1 MQGDSGETQFTFDGN
16 VAAPAEGVSHSSPGT
31 AESGD
36 KSTKT
41 TKSGWQKMTSR
52 QRRASTTSTPRSS
65 RDVARSGNARR
76 DHRSLR
82 RTPTRHRTPRA
93 VEDQHGRE
101 SSDISAKRRTTEAR
115 GSSDPIAIIEE
126 LREQCHSLR
135 EKVTQ
140 SEMHAASRDQIIR
153 DIEIKFTE
161 YLRGH
166 NQQVFDEINA
176 LNARLVY
183 STNEVTEYQAELM
196 LASKEDEGASIR
208 IEDLERRGALAE
220 HGARRI
226 YECGVRIQEEYKDE
240 VHHLQGLLGNTE
252 SRLQQMQY
260 DSDLTRNVAETLYQE
275 GTEMQ
280 RSLENSI
287 VEYRNRSEL
296 ANFSHTHLEMTSQR
310 QAFAVG
316 ELNDANQLLS
326 EALVHSR
333 KQAELYENNMEQI
346 TREYRKKINEANQ
359 AKLESD
365 LRHRNT
371 EHDTVKRFANYRNTE
386 AEAIAH
392 LRLESS
398 LSTSARDKM
407 EHYEMLYSNER
418 ALTDEL
424 KTEIEDRNVKLRRS
438 LQENP
443 LTIGHGSNHFAI
455 QHLETEVKVAQVR
468 AQDLSEEM
476 DECMCVNIRL
486 KDELAEVSKHGS
498 TTPFGSEVAILRT
511 ELESERKLKLAPGAQ
526 QYERSCEY
534 LGELREKDEK
544 LMLKDAEIAK
554 LRKSL
559 IEADAALKNQESL
572 NMLPFSAGMT
582 GSSVSPYMIIGK
594 LESDVEAA
602 NDESN
607 ILRAWIRQLDDE
619 LNRECMAAQ
628 SNIATGT
635 EQMYQRPSN
644 PENQRVSELLRE
656 VNKRIQDGRGV
667 SVAEGAG
674 IPDYKK
680 PSGGD
685 DPDFPN
691 GPPDPDGPPG
701 PPNPPGLPSL
711 RGSQRDSVI
720 DAESTTAFTA
730 DEPPRISRREA
741 DKVNISP
748 WPKHQNLGVWQSD
761 LIKSVC
767 LAANDGDR
775 AAWEAWLQPALRQNP
790 DIDALNDSGGQRYQS
805 IDAKLSIALSNVISQ
820 AGDVARHVAI
830 KLRLRTHASNR
841 RSTFVMGREILAMI
855 LEHFRTPGQRETAF
869 TMEHIIQS
877 RYLGDANIETFY
889 EKWMEIVSNMMP
901 EDVSWGDWLRD
912 ALYKKIRNSNLMVYD
927 IKQYE
932 SWMEGDPRRTYQY
945 LINVIERHIARIRED
960 KHVAAR
966 EKYARD
972 FAGGGRP
979 TAPTPTAP
987 APQDANAK
995 AKAKATAKEK
1005 ATPKPKAKADAAP
1018 VLPSPQPKQH
1028 AKGKGQ
1034 GRKGK
1039 SKSRSAS
1046 PRDKKKIPCHF
1057 HFIKKS
1063 CKKGKDCEYSHDP
1076 KTFEASKK
1084 SGSGKG
1090 GGKTPRG
1097 QSPAN
1102 KTKKI
1107 DEPCWHWAKGKCRYG
1122 DKCNKR
1128 HDAHLFN
1135 TAPNTESPSASSKAA
1150 PALLHDDSDVDEPSF
1165 TVASNVVKKKIK
1177 FNPKEDEVYV
1187 YEKKDYVKCSRKSQT
1202 HSKGHGKLGRTTEE
1216 VRKDEQWAYSCRL
1229 ARNRGKAMA
1238 IIFDEKYEYSDIDE
1252 VLIIVGPTLD
1262 IMISVEYE
1270 DDDITREVFAEKYVQ
1285 HIEGRYGKRDNIMCI
1300 TVPVEERDKKFIM
1313 DSGSGHDLISAK
1325 KIDRMDLPTYDDT
1338 VVNFHTAN
1346 GVTSSTKRSDIKFEA
1361 FDEPAQAHILED
1373 TPSVMSMGKRCVDH
1387 GYSFIW
1393 PSGKTPYML
1402 DSNGNITEM
1411 TVKDYIPYVCID
1423 QKKKRGTSSKIAK
1436 ILNIISDECSTS
1448 EGESLMVIDG
1458 ESGDELEDLTDNV
1471 GRSNNK
1477 SPKGAKVRKNRKKKT
1492 KTLPEVAVGSDAGD
1506 AEEMAC
1512 YEDEHDDPR
1521 DEYAEFD
1528 DDEGYDPSIG
1538 PEPEEGEHD
1547 VEIEE
1552 IPEGEAHDD
1561 DDVIDVD
1568 EEDGGVRLSKRGTLK
1583 NEARSKLHLLTH
1595 RYKNPYCES
1604 CVRAKMKHRKTFR
1617 GAFQRKLTK
1626 FGDLVT
1632 FDYVDNRR
1640 IAEQDYG
1647 DDKTIFVIRDR
1658 YTGMIQSYP
1667 SARKDTD
1674 AVMRAVKQFMGR
1686 RKIREAYSD
1695 DAPQFDKAMK
1705 ALKIPMDTSLAGKT
1719 KHTSLAERTNQFVLV
1734 ATTTCLL
1741 EAGIPPC
1748 FWMYA
1753 IRCVS
1758 HLLNIEPNDD
1768 EVSSWCKLHGEE
1780 FKGKRIPFGALV
1792 YFKPSDARAR
1802 EQQHKFD
1809 PMGIPGVFA
1818 GYSLGPGLHWSRKYR
1833 VWALCDWTKQ
1843 NLAYDAEKPI
1853 AKLRTPHYTEKVE
1866 LKDPLEFPCKAEY
1879 ERINVTIEGLKVKD
1893 RLDGNSEMLP
1903 PPPPPDDDEDDD
1915 DDDGGDGGGHPS
1927 SKVPLNKSG

>member
-1 MQGDSGETQFTFDGN
+1 M
-16 VAAPAEGVSHSSPGT
+16 
-31 AESGD
+31 
-36 KSTKT
+36 
-41 TKSGWQKMTSR
+41 
-52 QRRASTTSTPRSS
+52 
-65 RDVARSGNARR
+65 
-76 DHRSLR
+76 
-82 RTPTRHRTPRA
+82 
-93 VEDQHGRE
+93 
-101 SSDISAKRRTTEAR
+101 
-115 GSSDPIAIIEE
+115 
-126 LREQCHSLR
+126 
-135 EKVTQ
+135 
-140 SEMHAASRDQIIR
+140 
-153 DIEIKFTE
+153 
-161 YLRGH
+161 
-166 NQQVFDEINA
+166 
-176 LNARLVY
+176 
-183 STNEVTEYQAELM
+183 
-196 LASKEDEGASIR
+196 
-208 IEDLERRGALAE
+208 
-220 HGARRI
+220 
-226 YECGVRIQEEYKDE
+226 
-240 VHHLQGLLGNTE
+240 
-252 SRLQQMQY
+252 
-260 DSDLTRNVAETLYQE
+260 
-275 GTEMQ
+275 
-280 RSLENSI
+280 
-287 VEYRNRSEL
+287 
-296 ANFSHTHLEMTSQR
+296 
-310 QAFAVG
+310 
-316 ELNDANQLLS
+316 
-326 EALVHSR
+326 
-333 KQAELYENNMEQI
+333 
-346 TREYRKKINEANQ
+346 
-359 AKLESD
+359 
-365 LRHRNT
+365 
-371 EHDTVKRFANYRNTE
+371 
-386 AEAIAH
+386 
-392 LRLESS
+392 
-398 LSTSARDKM
+398 
-407 EHYEMLYSNER
+407 
-418 ALTDEL
+418 
-424 KTEIEDRNVKLRRS
+424 
-438 LQENP
+438 
-443 LTIGHGSNHFAI
+443 
-455 QHLETEVKVAQVR
+455 
-468 AQDLSEEM
+468 
-476 DECMCVNIRL
+476 
-486 KDELAEVSKHGS
+486 
-498 TTPFGSEVAILRT
+498 
-511 ELESERKLKLAPGAQ
+511 
-526 QYERSCEY
+526 
-534 LGELREKDEK
+534 
-544 LMLKDAEIAK
+544 
-554 LRKSL
+554 
-559 IEADAALKNQESL
+559 
-572 NMLPFSAGMT
+572 
-582 GSSVSPYMIIGK
+582 
-594 LESDVEAA
+594 
-602 NDESN
+602 
-607 ILRAWIRQLDDE
+607 
-619 LNRECMAAQ
+619 
-628 SNIATGT
+628 
-635 EQMYQRPSN
+635 
-644 PENQRVSELLRE
+644 
-656 VNKRIQDGRGV
+656 
-667 SVAEGAG
+667 
-674 IPDYKK
+674 
-680 PSGGD
+680 
-685 DPDFPN
+685 
-691 GPPDPDGPPG
+691 
-701 PPNPPGLPSL
+701 
-711 RGSQRDSVI
+711 
-720 DAESTTAFTA
+720 ESTTAFTA
-730 DEPPRISRREA
+730 EEPPRISRREA
-741 DKVNISP
+741 DKVYISP

-830 KLRLRTHASNR
+830 KLRLRTQASNR
-841 RSTFVMGREILAMI
+841 RATFVMGREILAMI
-855 LEHFRTPGQRETAF
+855 LEHFRTPGQCETAF

-901 EDVSWGDWLRD
+901 EDVPQDDWLRD
-912 ALYKKIRNSNLMVYD
+912 ALYKKIRNSNLMMYD

-932 SWMEGDPRRTYQY
+932 SWLEGDPRRTYQY
-945 LINVIERHIARIRED
+945 LINAIERHIARIRED

-987 APQDANAK
+987 APPDANAK
-995 AKAKATAKEK
+995 AKAKANAKEK
-1005 ATPKPKAKADAAP
+1005 PAPKPKAKSDAAP

-1063 CKKGKDCEYSHDP
+1063 CRKGKDCEYSHDQ
-1076 KTFEASKK
+1076 KTFDASK
-1084 SGSGKG
+1084 SGGHGKG

-1135 TAPNTESPSASSKAA
+1135 TAPNTESPSSKAA
-1150 PALLHDDSDVDEPSF
+1150 PALLYDDSDVDEPPF
-1165 TVASNVVKKKIK
+1165 MIASNVVKKKVK
-1177 FNPKEDEVYV
+1177 FNLQKDEVHI

-1202 HSKGHGKLGRTTEE
+1202 HSKGHNKLGKTTDE

-1229 ARNRGKAMA
+1229 ARSRGKAMA
-1238 IIFDEKYEYSDIDE
+1238 IILDEKYDFRDIDE
-1252 VLIIVGPTLD
+1252 ALIIVGPSLD
-1262 IMISVEYE
+1262 IVIRIEHD
-1270 DDDITREVFAEKYVQ
+1270 DDDITREVFTENYVQ
-1285 HIEGRYGKRDNIMCI
+1285 HIDGRYGKRDNVMCI
-1300 TVPVEERDKKFIM
+1300 TVPVEERDKRFIM

-1373 TPSVMSMGKRCVDH
+1373 TPSVMSMGKRCIDL

-1393 PSGKTPYML
+1393 PSGKTPYMI
-1402 DSNGNITEM
+1402 DSNGDIIEM
-1411 TVKDYIPYVCID
+1411 TVRDYIPYVNID
-1423 QKKKRGTSSKIAK
+1423 QKKKKGTPSKISK
-1436 ILNIISDECSTS
+1436 ILNIIGDECSTS
-1448 EGESLMVIDG
+1448 EGENMMVIDG
-1458 ESGDELEDLTDNV
+1458 ESGDELEDLTDIV
-1471 GRSNNK
+1471 RRSDSK
-1477 SPKGAKVRKNRKKKT
+1477 SSRKAKVKKVRRRKG
-1492 KTLPEVAVGSDAGD
+1492 KTLPEVAVGSDPD
-1506 AEEMAC
+1506 YVEEMAC
-1512 YEDEHDDPR
+1512 HDDDEPDDR
-1521 DEYAEFD
+1521 GDEYAEFD
-1528 DDEGYDPSIG
+1528 DDEYEPSIG
-1538 PEPEEGEHD
+1538 PDIEEGEHD

-1552 IPEGEAHDD
+1552 TPEGEAREDD
-1561 DDVIDVD
+1561 DDIIDVD

-1626 FGDLVT
+1626 FGDLIT

-1658 YTGMIQSYP
+1658 YTGMLQSYP

-1674 AVMRAVKQFMGR
+1674 AVIRAVKEFMGR

-1719 KHTSLAERTNQFVLV
+1719 KHNSLAERTNQFVLV

-1780 FKGKRIPFGALV
+1780 FKGKMIPFGALV

-1866 LKDPLEFPCKAEY
+1866 LKEPLEFPCKAEY

-1903 PPPPPDDDEDDD
+1903 PPPPDDDDDDD
-1915 DDDGGDGGGHPS
+1915 DDDGGGDDGGQPS
-1927 SKVPLNKSG
+1927 SKALPEKSEGEREAERLLGRFDSPARMGPPGIDKPAHPDLDIPEGGPEHYSVGKAGDGIVYLNDDGEWVKLNARGHPYRIDERGRRRISSTTRPSKYSPEEWRKISPDVRKSIAKAEEKKAEAEVEKKKSDALIKAREEKKKKKRRNHLSQNPKMKEMITLQV